1 MAKRGRPKKDGSMK
15 RQFNMFMD
23 DKFDEDL
30 ETVSSIS
37 GMTKSDIMRKS
48 FYESEFFK
56 KFGRFQA
63 CDYEKFMNYDESDDL
78 DG

>member
-1 MAKRGRPKKDGSMK
+1 MAKRGRPKKDGCMK

-30 ETVSSIS
+30 QIVSSIS

-48 FYESEFFK
+48 FYRSEFYK
-56 KFGRFQA
+56 KFGRFQTIDDENFM
-63 CDYEKFMNYDESDDL
+63 DYDDFEGLDE
-78 DG
+78 